1 VRSSA
6 RFGTAITTVGAGIY
20 WSRHER
26 SEQRRVHLSHH
37 HRLVEPTSLRAV
49 TDPVSA
55 KSIAD
60 LRGMS
65 KTDLVAAHDGMIKL
79 GGYVEDPENYR
90 AELARRD
97 AEEQTAPCC
106 S

>member
-1 VRSSA
+1 
-6 RFGTAITTVGAGIY
+6 
-20 WSRHER
+20 
-26 SEQRRVHLSHH
+26 
-37 HRLVEPTSLRAV
+37 
-49 TDPVSA
+49 
-55 KSIAD
+55 
-60 LRGMS
+60 MS